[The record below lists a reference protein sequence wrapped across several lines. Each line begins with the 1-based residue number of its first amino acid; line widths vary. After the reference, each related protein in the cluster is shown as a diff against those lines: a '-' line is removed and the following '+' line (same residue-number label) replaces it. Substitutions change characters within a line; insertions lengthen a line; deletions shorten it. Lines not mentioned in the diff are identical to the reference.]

1 MKALIAMSGGVDSSV
16 SALLMKQAGYECV
29 GCTMRLYDNEM
40 IGEDLHSTCCS
51 QKDLRDALAVTLKLG
66 IPYYVFRY
74 EKEFCEELIEPFVRA
89 YEEGRTPNPCIECNR
104 IFKFGHLAGK
114 MEELGCDVIVTGHYA
129 RIGQD
134 PDSGR
139 RLLRK
144 GLDPSKDQSYV
155 LYTMTQEELAHTR
168 FPLGT
173 LTKEEVRRIAEENA
187 FLNAGKHDSQDIC
200 FVPDGDY
207 AGFMERYRG
216 AEYPEGN
223 FIDQAGHVLGRHK
236 GYVRYT
242 VGQRRGLGIPAEHP
256 LYVLEVR
263 PADNTVV
270 LGRDEELYR
279 RELVADRVN
288 LISVERLDGPMR
300 VLAKIRYRHKEQPA
314 TVYPEGEDRI
324 RVIFDEPQRAITAG
338 QAVVLYQDDV
348 VVGGGVII

>member
-51 QKDLRDALAVTLKLG
+51 RKDTRDALAVTLKLG

-74 EKEFCEELIEPFVRA
+74 EEAFCKELIEPFVRA

-104 IFKFGHLAGK
+104 IFKFGHLQEK
-114 MEELGCDVIVTGHYA
+114 MEELDCDVVVTGHYA
-129 RIGQD
+129 RIEED
-134 PDSGR
+134 PESGR
-139 RLLRK
+139 WLLKK

-155 LYTMTQEELAHTR
+155 LYTMTQEQLAHTR
-168 FPLGT
+168 FPLGA
-173 LTKEEVRRIAEENA
+173 LTKEEVRQIAEEQGFINA
-187 FLNAGKHDSQDIC
+187 KKHDSQDIC

-207 AGFMERYRG
+207 ASFMERFRG
-216 AEYPEGN
+216 AEYPEGD
-223 FIDQAGHVLGRHK
+223 FVDREGHVLGRHK
-236 GYVRYT
+236 GFVRYT

-263 PADNTVV
+263 PGDNTVV
-270 LGRDEELYR
+270 LGRDEDLYQ
-279 RELVADRVN
+279 RELIAEHVN
-288 LISVERLDGPMR
+288 LISVERLTGPMR
-300 VLAKIRYRHKEQPA
+300 VSAKIRYRHKEQPA

-324 RVIFDEPQRAITAG
+324 RVVFDEPQRAITRG
-338 QAVVLYQDDV
+338 QAVVLYQGDV
-348 VVGGGVII
+348 VAGGGVIA